1 MRASRL
7 ILLAVALGAGC
18 GHDTDHD
25 GKAPAPAVPGVE
37 TTVAASEPIRA
48 VVRAFGQVAPSG
60 DPNELRDARAQVVEA
75 KARERVAADSLRR
88 LQALSPSVAPRK
100 DLETAQADA
109 TTAKVALERAEQAL
123 AGFGDDAGRA
133 PLAADEAW
141 AIAQVV
147 QLDLPGIASGAEAR
161 FAADA
166 IPGHTFAARVDG
178 DASYVEPTTRTAPV
192 RLRVKDPD
200 GVLRPGMTGAVQI
213 EVGAPRPV
221 VVVPAAAVVYDAA
234 QPVVFVAETDGR
246 FTPHPVRLGVARAG
260 RIEIASGVDAGT
272 RVVTTGAASLL
283 SATQLPAGGED

>member
-1 MRASRL
+1 VRASVL

-18 GHDTDHD
+18 GRDADHE
-25 GKAPAPAVPGVE
+25 GAAPAPAVPGVA
-37 TTVAASEPIRA
+37 TTVAATEPMRA
-48 VVRAFGQVAPSG
+48 MVRAFGQVAPSG
-60 DPNELRDARAQVVEA
+60 DPTELRDARGQVAEA
-75 KARERVAADSLRR
+75 KAREHAAAEALRR

-109 TTAKVALERAEQAL
+109 TAARVALERAEQTL
-123 AGFGDDAGRA
+123 AGFGDDAGRP

-147 QLDLPGIASGAEAR
+147 QLDLPGVAAGAEAR

-166 IPGHTFAARVDG
+166 IPGRTFAGHVDG
-178 DASYVEPTTRTAPV
+178 DASYVEPATRTAPV

-221 VVVPAAAVVYDAA
+221 VVVPASAVVYDAA
-234 QPVVFVAETDGR
+234 QPVVFVAEADGR
-246 FTPHPVRLGVARAG
+246 YTPHPVRLGVAREG
-260 RIEIASGVDAGT
+260 RVEIASGVDAGA

-283 SATQLPAGGED
+283 SATRLPAGEAD